1 MLDGI
6 QANTVAMP
14 RNLIFSVTLLAMIG
28 APTARNLCR
37 ATRNLAGPRSE
48 DGACDPDGWGR

>member
-6 QANTVAMP
+6 QAKTVAMP
-14 RNLIFSVTLLAMIG
+14 GNLIFSVILLAMIG

-37 ATRNLAGPRSE
+37 ATRNLAGPR
-48 DGACDPDGWGR
+48 